1 MKKTKKQ
8 PEGIKNI
15 LGKVLGTIEKKGPG
29 QKEKILKAWQ
39 KTASEKAARHSRPT
53 SIKHNILTIEVD
65 SSTWLYELSTKK
77 RELLRELKKE
87 LKEYKIDD
95 IRFRMG
101 DIS

>member
-1 MKKTKKQ
+1 
-8 PEGIKNI
+8 
-15 LGKVLGTIEKKGPG
+15 
-29 QKEKILKAWQ
+29 
-39 KTASEKAARHSRPT
+39 AARHSRPT
-53 SIKHNILTIEVD
+53 SIKRKILAIEVD